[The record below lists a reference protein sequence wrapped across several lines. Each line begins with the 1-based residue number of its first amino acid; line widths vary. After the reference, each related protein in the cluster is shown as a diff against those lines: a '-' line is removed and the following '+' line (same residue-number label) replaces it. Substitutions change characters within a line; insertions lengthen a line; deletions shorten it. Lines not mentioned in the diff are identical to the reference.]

1 MKFAIYFSKTGFG
14 LRKDAL
20 ILCEAFQSF
29 GHKADIVEMPASEV
43 RFGGIR
49 GLLIKILKAFNVL
62 FFYKAVQSA
71 LWPKPTVI
79 GIHLESVFYEK
90 LYDHPLF

>member
-1 MKFAIYFSKTGFG
+1 MVMKFAIYFSKTGFG

-20 ILCEAFQSF
+20 ILCDAFRHF
-29 GHKADIVEMPASEV
+29 GHEAEIVEMPSSVE

-62 FFYKAVQSA
+62 FFYKAIQS
-71 LWPKPTVI
+71 V
-79 GIHLESVFYEK
+79 V
-90 LYDHPLF
+90 